1 MRNVEHLTQVEFL
14 EWASE
19 NKIGLI
25 DALCAQML
33 VIGEECA
40 LKTAE
45 FYQAK
50 AKGHVPPKLFYDRY
64 SLEVRYDVLKHVVS
78 AQQSTLKAETKL

>member
-1 MRNVEHLTQVEFL
+1 MKNVEHLTQVEFL

-40 LKTAE
+40 LKTA
-45 FYQAK
+45 
-50 AKGHVPPKLFYDRY
+50 
-64 SLEVRYDVLKHVVS
+64 
-78 AQQSTLKAETKL
+78 